1 MTEYENIELRSEKV
15 RNIIGRVPPE
25 LVTGGTAY
33 VIFLLV
39 ALFVATAAIPYPEN
53 IRAAVIVTHKDREGA
68 HAEALIPYRYIT
80 RLKTHTEIQVEM
92 EGYAAQK
99 YGHKRGTI
107 VAIEDSLIS
116 RNGNSYFRAYLT
128 LKAPMKYDIKLNM
141 QGVGTITVA
150 NRSILHYIIW
160 K

>member
-53 IRAAVIVTHKDREGA
+53 IRAAIIVKHKDREGA

-92 EGYAAQK
+92 EGYTAQK

-107 VAIEDSLIS
+107 EAINDSLIS
-116 RNGNSYFRAYLT
+116 RNGNSYFRAYVRLRT
-128 LKAPMKYDIKLNM
+128 PMKYDIQLNM
-141 QGVGTITVA
+141 QGAATVTIA
-150 NRSILHYIIW
+150 DRSILQYILG

>member
-53 IRAAVIVTHKDREGA
+53 IRAAIIVTHKDREGA

-80 RLKTHTEIQVEM
+80 RLKTHAEVQVEM
-92 EGYAAQK
+92 EGYTAQK

-107 VAIEDSLIS
+107 EAINDSLIS
-116 RNGNSYFRAYLT
+116 RNGNSYFRAYLRLRT
-128 LKAPMKYDIKLNM
+128 PMKYDIQLNM
-141 QGVGTITVA
+141 QGVATITIA
-150 NRSILHYIIW
+150 DRSILQYIIW